1 MSKRR
6 KFSAEFKRGAVEQ
19 ASRPGVSCA
28 QVARELGIRDSLLTR
43 WKREAQTAG
52 KAAFAGTGSPR
63 DEEVARLKRELA
75 RITKE
80 RGFFARSGDVL
91 CQGIILRYQVIERCR
106 DEFPVRLMCRCLRV
120 STSGYYD
127 WSKRLPSARQRD
139 NERLLGRIHALHQD
153 SRGTLG
159 AGRMQED
166 LADEGLMASR
176 NRVARLMAAAG
187 LQGWPRPKRRGQ
199 RAQPAL
205 TPPGVRNLL
214 ERDFSA
220 SEPETKWVTDITEIQ
235 TQQAKL
241 YLCVVL
247 DLFDQRIVGWSM
259 HHRQDRQM
267 VIRAVQMAVWQ
278 RQEQHRLILH
288 SDRGSQFRSGDY
300 QDYLAA
306 NGLLCSM
313 SAVGHCGDNA
323 ACEGFFGLLKRERIY
338 RTTYPTLDAARSD
351 VFEYIERRHNPR
363 MRRRTV
369 KQDQKFSALSKQSV
383 ISG

>member
-19 ASRPGVSCA
+19 ASQSGVSCA
-28 QVARELGIRDSLLTR
+28 QVARELGIRDTLLTR
-43 WKREAQTAG
+43 WKREAQG
-52 KAAFAGTGSPR
+52 QGSVVFAGAGTPR
-63 DEEVARLKRELA
+63 DEELAQLKRELA
-75 RITKE
+75 RVKKE

-106 DEFPVRLMCRCLRV
+106 DEFPVRLMCRCLKV
-120 STSGYYD
+120 SASGYYD
-127 WSKRLPSARQRD
+127 WSKRLPSAGQLE
-139 NERLLGRIHALHQD
+139 NQRLLDQIRALHED

-166 LADEGLMASR
+166 LADAGHSLSL
-176 NRVARLMAAAG
+176 NRVARLMAADG

-199 RAQPAL
+199 QGRPAL
-205 TPPGVRNLL
+205 TLPGVRNRL

-220 SEPETKWVTDITEIQ
+220 LEPETKWVTDITEIK
-235 TQQAKL
+235 TQQSKL
-241 YLCVVL
+241 YLCIVL
-247 DLFDQRIVGWSM
+247 DLFDQRVVGWSM

-278 RQEQHRLILH
+278 RQESYEVILH
-288 SDRGSQFRSGDY
+288 SDRGTQFRSGDY
-300 QDYLAA
+300 QRYLAA
-306 NGLLCSM
+306 NSLVCSM

-338 RTTYPTLDAARSD
+338 RTSYPTLDAARAD
-351 VFEYIERRHNPR
+351 VFDYIERRHNPR
-363 MRRRTV
+363 MRRRV
-369 KQDQKFSALSKQSV
+369 ARQDQKVAALLEPSV